1 MKVRRVSELF
11 ESSMFNVKES
21 FVVLFCLFVCLF
33 CFNEFLGEMLMLLKR
48 GQKHIIIKLLSCV
61 FSDLKRIIADIT
73 GPCYSV
79 LNQQASPE
87 DRVWFY
93 AKATWQNYT
102 ETISLLL
109 GNALGKWV
117 RAPKGR
123 ATETRKFVR
132 REDWYLVHQ
141 NLLANRFGTMFDVCR
156 RLVPVLCR
164 CLS

>member
-21 FVVLFCLFVCLF
+21 FVVLFCFVFFF

-73 GPCYSV
+73 GPCYSSV

-87 DRVWFY
+87 DRV
-93 AKATWQNYT
+93 
-102 ETISLLL
+102 
-109 GNALGKWV
+109 
-117 RAPKGR
+117 
-123 ATETRKFVR
+123 
-132 REDWYLVHQ
+132 
-141 NLLANRFGTMFDVCR
+141 
-156 RLVPVLCR
+156 
-164 CLS
+164 